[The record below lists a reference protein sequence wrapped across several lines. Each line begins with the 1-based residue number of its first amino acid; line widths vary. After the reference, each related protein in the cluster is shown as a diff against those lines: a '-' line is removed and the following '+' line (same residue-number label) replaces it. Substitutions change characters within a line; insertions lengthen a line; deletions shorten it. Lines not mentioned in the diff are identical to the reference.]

1 MTHHTPGTP
10 HATARAAVRAETT
23 AARRGLAA
31 LVTFAVLMTLIL
43 LARPAGATEIQRVV
57 SPGGIEAW
65 LVENNTIPL
74 ISVDFAF
81 QGGATQDPA
90 GKEGLTNLMSTLL
103 DEGAGDLTS
112 QAYQTKLE
120 DLSVELGFSAGRDT
134 FSGSMKTLTANRDA
148 AFDMLRLAIT
158 DPRFDKD
165 AIDRMRTRLVA
176 GIRNDSRDP
185 DSVAIDH
192 WYAAAFPGHPYGRR
206 TEGTEKTLAAITRED
221 LVALHK
227 HLMARDNLKIAVVGA
242 IDAKTLAPLL
252 DKTFGKLPAKAD
264 LVKVPDVTMKTGV
277 VENVDMDVPQAVIR
291 LGLPGLKR
299 ADPDFIPAYVMNY
312 ILGGGSFSSRLY
324 EEVREKRGLAYS
336 VWSYLAPYDHTGI
349 LMAGTGTKAQ
359 SAGETLKIMEE
370 QIARMAK
377 DGPTADE
384 LKKAKSYLTGSYALR
399 FDTSGK
405 IADQLVGIQMENLGI
420 DYINKRND
428 LIEAVTLDD
437 VKRVARELLAGKKPT
452 IVTVG
457 RAAS

>member
-1 MTHHTPGTP
+1 MTHHNPRTPR
-10 HATARAAVRAETT
+10 ATAQAAARADTS
-23 AARRGLAA
+23 AARRGFAA
-31 LVTFAVLMTLIL
+31 LVTLTVLLMLAL
-43 LARPAGATEIQRVV
+43 LARPVHATEIQRVV

-65 LVENNTIPL
+65 LVEDHTIPL

-81 QGGATQDPA
+81 EGGATQDPN

-103 DEGAGDLTS
+103 DEGAGDLDS
-112 QAYQTKLE
+112 QAYQTRLE
-120 DLSVELGFSAGRDT
+120 DLSVEIGFNAGRDS

-148 AFDMLRLAIT
+148 AFDMLSLAIT
-158 DPRFDKD
+158 DPHFDKD
-165 AIDRMRTRLVA
+165 AIERMRTRLIA

-185 DSVAIDH
+185 DSVASER
-192 WYAAAFPGHPYGRR
+192 WFAAAFPGHPYGRR
-206 TEGTEKTLAAITRED
+206 TEGTEKTLAAITRDD
-221 LVALHK
+221 LVTLHK
-227 HLMARDNLKIAVVGA
+227 HLMARGNLKIAVVGA
-242 IDAKTLAPLL
+242 IDAKTLGPLL
-252 DKTFGKLPAKAD
+252 DKTFGKLPAKAE
-264 LVKVPDVTMKTGV
+264 LVKVPDATPKTGV
-277 VENVDMDVPQAVIR
+277 TENVNMDVPQAVIR

-299 ADPDFIPAYVMNY
+299 ADPDFIPAYVMNH

-336 VWSYLAPYDHTGI
+336 VWSYLAPYDHAGI
-349 LMAGTGTKAQ
+349 LMAGTGTRSD

-405 IADQLVGIQMENLGI
+405 IANQLVGIQMENLGI

-437 VKRVARELLAGKKPT
+437 VKRVAKELLGGKTPT